1 MNESRHPSQAHVL
14 VVDDNEDN
22 RDMLA
27 RRLTRQGHLVSLASD
42 GQQALQ
48 LMHEHRFDL
57 VLLDIMMPGMNG
69 YQVLEAMRNEPD
81 LQHLPVVVVS
91 AVDDV
96 DSVVRCIELGA
107 EDYLFKPINAVLL
120 RARVN
125 ASLEKK
131 RLRDEEQAYL
141 AAIQREMN
149 LARHIQASFLPE
161 RLPQPPGW
169 QIAAMFQPASQVAGD
184 FYDVFALPGQRLGLL
199 IGDVCGKGVGA
210 ALFMA
215 LTRSLLR
222 AFAEQHTRSPE
233 DTLSAVTLAN
243 DYMVRHHQPQATMFA
258 TLFFGVL
265 ELDSGQLSYINAGHF
280 PPVVVSHSGES
291 SLLDPSGPLVGVT
304 QDFPFN
310 IRVIQLQMG
319 DRLLAYTDGVI
330 ETANPQGELFGQTR
344 LLELLAMPQPSA
356 AACLE
361 HIAARLLEF
370 SGGSPC
376 ADDLTMLAVCREA

>member
-1 MNESRHPSQAHVL
+1 MNHNTHTLQAHVL

-27 RRLTRQGHLVSLASD
+27 RRLTRQGHLVSVASD

-48 LMHEHRFDL
+48 LMHEQRFDL

-69 YQVLEAMRNEPD
+69 YQVLEAMRTEPA

-131 RLRDEEQAYL
+131 RLRDQEQAYL
-141 AAIQREMN
+141 AAIQREMD

-161 RLPQPPGW
+161 QLPHPPGW

-184 FYDVFALPGQRLGLL
+184 FYDVFPLPGQRLGLL

-265 ELDSGQLSYINAGHF
+265 ELDTGQLHYINAGHF
-280 PPVVVSHSGES
+280 PPIVVSHRGEIT
-291 SLLDPSGPLVGVT
+291 LLNPSGPLVGVT
-304 QDFPFN
+304 LDFPFN
-310 IRVIQLQMG
+310 IEVIQLQIG
-319 DRLLAYTDGVI
+319 DWLLAYTDGVT
-330 ETANPQGELFGQTR
+330 ETPNSQGELFGQAR
-344 LLELLAMPQPSA
+344 LLEVLAVPKPSV

-361 HIAARLLEF
+361 HIAVRLVEF
-370 SGGSPC
+370 SDGIPPV
-376 ADDLTMLAVCREA
+376 DDMTMLAVCRKG